1 MHGLDVAVDVQS
13 GSLGGQEFRAE
24 VLRLL
29 AHGLGERAAGGAADA
44 RIVHD
49 FVGDGDLPAEI
60 ILFEDE
66 HTVAG
71 TGKVQARGQAC
82 GAAADDD
89 DVIEIVG
96 LSHRKL
102 LTAKGAPSEREL
114 ASASE
119 TEGEAAT

>member
-49 FVGDGDLPAEI
+49 FVLPAEI